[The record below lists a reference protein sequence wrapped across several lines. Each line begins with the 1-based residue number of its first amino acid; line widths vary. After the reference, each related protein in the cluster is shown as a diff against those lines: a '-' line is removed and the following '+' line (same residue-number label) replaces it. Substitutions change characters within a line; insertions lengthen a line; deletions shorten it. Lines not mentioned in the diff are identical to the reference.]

1 MESLNNLQLKFIS
14 KIIREFTHEIK
25 NHLAFIKES
34 SGLVGDILD
43 NKEILDE
50 KKFHQIKQ
58 IIKSI
63 ETQIDKSA
71 NQFNYLNRF
80 AHRMD
85 KEICEF
91 DVNEVLEELVSLMN
105 RFISRKNIQLKKD
118 FHSQLPKVN
127 SSPLLIQLLV
137 FCFLFEAAERLE
149 VNSIFEISSLLSN
162 SNSSIIVKLG
172 CNKLDLE
179 TINLKN
185 CEQDLVAKVT
195 ELLHIDI
202 RKHVD
207 FLELIIPLS
216 IK

>member
-1 MESLNNLQLKFIS
+1 MENLYNLQLKFIS

-34 SGLVGDILD
+34 SGLIDDILD
-43 NKEILDE
+43 KKEILDE
-50 KKFHQIKQ
+50 KTFHQIKQ

-63 ETQIDKSA
+63 ETQIGKSV
-71 NQFNYLNRF
+71 NQFDYLNRF

-85 KEICEF
+85 KAVSEF
-91 DVNEVLEELVSLMN
+91 DLNEVLEELVSLMN
-105 RFISRKNIQLKKD
+105 RFISRKDIQLKKD
-118 FHSQLPKVN
+118 FHSQLPKIN

-137 FCFLFEAAERLE
+137 FCFLFEAVERLE
-149 VNSIFEISSLLSN
+149 VNSIFEISSFFSN
-162 SNSSIIVKLG
+162 NNNSIIVKLG

-185 CEQDLVAKVT
+185 CEQDLVAMVM

-202 RKHVD
+202 KKHMGFV
-207 FLELIIPLS
+207 ELNIPLS